1 MAPGRRSTGRG
12 TATTAITSAL
22 LPEPP
27 AAYEGVAVVVMGAGA
42 GIGVAGGA
50 AGVGAVD
57 EVGAEAVEGD
67 VDDAGAVGA
76 VGAVVAVGAT
86 AAAAFVGPGEAVDTG
101 TMPGRKSRSWG
112 SRSPRRSS
120 NSLPA

>member
-1 MAPGRRSTGRG
+1 LPPRASLAKEEICPVSGACVAPGRRSTGRG

-22 LPEPP
+22 LLEPL
-27 AAYEGVAVVVMGAGA
+27 AADEGAAVLVMGTGA

-76 VGAVVAVGAT
+76 VGAT
-86 AAAAFVGPGEAVDTG
+86 AAAALVGPGEAVD
-101 TMPGRKSRSWG
+101 
-112 SRSPRRSS
+112 
-120 NSLPA
+120 ADAEAD